1 MKRSV
6 FIVAALTLFSFSS
19 YAQLFTLGPKI
30 GISSSKVTVADDVDA
45 IAAGDAEVGFHAG
58 LFTRVSILGFYVQ
71 PEVLF
76 TSTSGN
82 IVIDDEDVT
91 SNYEAVQNLTYNKLD
106 VPVMVGIK
114 IGKIIR
120 VNAGP
125 SFSFILSGDFRDDAA
140 GAIDQVKQDYESAN
154 VGYQVGI
161 GLDIS
166 KLVIDLKYENN
177 LSALGET
184 VTFPLPGDQSRTFP
198 ADMRNRLIQLTVGWK
213 LL

>member
-1 MKRSV
+1 MKRV
-6 FIVAALTLFSFSS
+6 FTTACVLMFFSYAS

-30 GISSSKVTVADDVDA
+30 GLSSSKINVTEDVDG
-45 IAAGDAEVGFHAG
+45 IVAGESEVGFHAG
-58 LFTRVSILGFYVQ
+58 LFTRVSFLGFYVQ

-76 TSTSGN
+76 TSASGN
-82 IVIDDEDVT
+82 IVIDDET
-91 SNYEAVQNLTYNKLD
+91 ITNNIASVQNLTYNKID
-106 VPVMVGIK
+106 VPIMLGIK
-114 IGKIIR
+114 IGPIIR

-125 SFSFILSGDFRDDAA
+125 TFSYILSQDIREEGTSV
-140 GAIDQVKQDYESAN
+140 IDNVSQNYNDAN
-154 VGYQVGI
+154 VGYQVGV

-184 VTFPLPGDQSRTFP
+184 VTARGQTFP
-198 ADMRNRLIQLTVGWK
+198 TDMRNRLLQLTLGWK